1 VPEKR
6 GRLKIVL
13 SPGARRDI
21 RQALSWSESK
31 FGHDARLRYEAL
43 IVRALRD
50 IETDPFNPGSS
61 ERPEIMIEGART
73 YHISLSRDRAR
84 TATGVVHKPRHF
96 ILYRRRADNRHV
108 IDIARILRDDRDLVR
123 HLPESF
129 RREE

>member
-1 VPEKR
+1 MTPGCVMRPSSS
-6 GRLKIVL
+6 GRSVT
-13 SPGARRDI
+13 S
-21 RQALSWSESK
+21 RQTPS
-31 FGHDARLRYEAL
+31 
-43 IVRALRD
+43 
-50 IETDPFNPGSS
+50 
-61 ERPEIMIEGART
+61 
-73 YHISLSRDRAR
+73 